1 MKEVTKT
8 YEVYNFNELDKEVR
22 EKLIE
27 QKTQECQDDYCE
39 YFLPDDMAYY
49 AEELLK
55 KYFGEKA
62 KLIDIHYDLSYCQ
75 GSGAMIEFELE
86 YYGKRIK
93 VKHDRGRYINAYT
106 FILDYADY
114 EYLSEKREEQLKDK
128 IVTMNR
134 ELEKYG
140 YELIDY
146 ENFKNPAEEMLEEE
160 MFLENGEVFNE

>member
-27 QKTQECQDDYCE
+27 QKTQECQNDYCE
-39 YFLPDDMAYY
+39 YFLPDDMTYY

-62 KLIDIHYDLSYCQ
+62 KLIDVHYDLSYCQ

-86 YYGKRIK
+86 YYGKNIK
-93 VKHDRGRYINAYT
+93 IKHNRGSYCNAYT

-140 YELIDY
+140 YEIIDY

>member
-8 YEVYNFNELDKEVR
+8 YKIYEFNELDENLKGRLLENQINV
-22 EKLIE
+22 
-27 QKTQECQDDYCE
+27 CQNDYCE
-39 YFLPDDMAYY
+39 YFLSDDMLYY

-55 KYFGEKA
+55 KYFGENA
-62 KLIDIHYDLSYCQ
+62 KLFDIHYDLSYCQ
-75 GSGAMIEFELE
+75 GSGAMIEFELK
-86 YYGKRIK
+86 YYGKNIK
-93 VKHDRGRYINAYT
+93 VKHNRGSYTNAYT
-106 FILDYADY
+106 FILDYANY

-146 ENFKNPAEEMLEEE
+146 ENFKNPAEEILEEE